1 MRTRT
6 PTIRSSFIILV
17 SSIISVLVVGAFSVV
32 WLQQE
37 INQTARNSLL
47 LDNELGDTIDKI
59 RYLDEKIS
67 KFHQPIVLQAKVARS
82 LRPSKGN
89 QVVWISERSSLR
101 GHICAHA
108 TPYRKKDI
116 QFFKLNI
123 ILNRSIQ

>member
-82 LRPSKGN
+82 LRPSKDN
-89 QVVWISERSSLR
+89 QVVWISERSSLQ
-101 GHICAHA
+101 GHIYAHA
-108 TPYRKKDI
+108 TPYRGANNLAYFNLKI
-116 QFFKLNI
+116 P
-123 ILNRSIQ
+123 